1 MEKFLKNSDDR
12 ARIINHQGDQRC
24 VQFWLVVKPKF
35 VVFGVDGT
43 VTSTNSNISFFGC
56 CEDQVTMCQLTKHWT
71 PLNIRLATSKE
82 G

>member
-24 VQFWLVVKPKF
+24 VQFWLIVKPKF
-35 VVFGVDGT
+35 VVFAVDGT

-56 CEDQVTMCQLTKHWT
+56 WEGGLKAVE
-71 PLNIRLATSKE
+71 LNVLKLNSKTYQ
-82 G
+82 